1 MNREWHEKHPMP
13 ANPNLQQRIAW
24 HIAHAAECGC
34 RDIPESVRQALEER
48 GTPVPAKRQDTL

>member
-48 GTPVPAKRQDTL
+48 GTPVPARRQE